1 MKAKRVS
8 AIIFLILLFVISLWG
23 MISFVASEINH
34 KHNLKMWSDEI
45 GIISNQHSSDVKD
58 LKYGFG
64 TIGQNGCGAVAI
76 YNIMLLEN
84 KKTPLPNIIKAMD
97 GGQYFFGLLGT
108 KPTQMMRYLKAQG
121 YSVLLHK
128 DKSKFDE
135 WAQISDY
142 AIYIYA
148 GFSGGHYTLLVPNG
162 DSTFHSINPNKSVVT
177 IKNLLESHGDEPVNL
192 LMTISK

>member
-1 MKAKRVS
+1 MKAKRAS

-34 KHNLKMWSDEI
+34 KHNLEMWSDEI

-64 TIGQNGCGAVAI
+64 TIGKNGCGAVAI

-135 WAQISDY
+135 WAQKSDY
-142 AIYIYA
+142 SIYIYV
-148 GFSGGHYTLLVPNG
+148 GKTGGHYTLLVPNG
-162 DSTFHSINPNKSVVT
+162 DSTFHSINLCENNVT
-177 IKNLLESHGDEPVNL
+177 ISDLIEQNEDKFINL